1 MPKRLTLFAPVLLAV
16 VLSIG
21 IMAWFGYHNA
31 KDILEQELVAHQK
44 MIAQSA
50 VDAIHIYFTG
60 ITENV
65 ETLAASGPIRRLLK
79 NPDSAEE
86 MGSARRLTRL
96 FIRHQSDMPNLN
108 LLNKNGQIILSSTT
122 AMPGITRSV
131 RTDFSNIDRPSFG
144 STTNGD
150 GKVMAYVSAPVRS
163 DGERG
168 GERIGEVVVIIDL
181 ENFLQSW
188 KRTASIAPSDGY
200 FHIIN
205 AQGKVLASWNSEA
218 PPDNMLSPG
227 KQNIF
232 HQPEGQLIRFASR
245 SGHTSLGIWFP
256 IPSTDWR
263 ILMAVNENKIL
274 GPANILRDGT
284 LTISGATGLLLLL
297 LVWVLLSSLTRQIR
311 EKNLQLDAI
320 SSHLLGGLLITRLDR
335 SFTILY
341 ANDGYLNMV
350 GYTRSQLRK
359 EKRNAAVSLC
369 ASEERNATMQAI
381 FSQLSQNGMLSL
393 EHRLQRRDG
402 TRLWALIRGR
412 QVNDPELGQIGVWV
426 IIDVTEQKETQLAF
440 ERQSCELETLVQQVS
455 ASENRLK
462 FLVDSASIPL
472 WSTDLETGLI
482 SYNEHVCRMLGWP
495 EDALHMTLPDFL
507 LQCHP
512 DDVEHVRNVFE
523 SFSAEDA
530 GGTLEY
536 EYRVR
541 DGNGNW
547 RWILVKGQKAIN
559 PLTHKAERVGIVI
572 DNHARKQEAL
582 DTLQRAAEL
591 EAQVQTRTAELAAR
605 NAELLKSQQEALEA
619 TRAKSEFLATM
630 SHEIRTPMNGIIG
643 LTYLALQ
650 RECPA
655 AIADYLA
662 KIDVT
667 AKTLLRI
674 INDILDFSKV
684 ESGKMDFEEIPFNLS
699 EVLDNTLQ
707 MFTHAVR
714 EKGLS
719 LRFDVGEGVP
729 QSLVGDPTRLGQILL
744 NLVGNAMKF
753 THEGSV
759 TLFVRC
765 VETDQQTVTLGFA
778 VRDTGIGIPADK
790 LPSLFQPFIQAD
802 MSVSR
807 RYGGTGLGL
816 AIARV
821 LVQHMGGTIHVRSV
835 VGKGSTFSFT
845 LRFRR
850 PAAVLK
856 EAESTAPGNTPAPLN
871 GLRVLLAEDNDINQI
886 VATEILKMKGIAV
899 DVASNGLEAVDMARS
914 GAYDVILMDIQMPE
928 LDGIEATRRI
938 RAFLPDIPIIA
949 MTAHTMKGDAEK
961 CLEAGMQDHIAK
973 PIDPETLFAALQR
986 ARG

>member
-1 MPKRLTLFAPVLLAV
+1 M
-16 VLSIG
+16 
-21 IMAWFGYHNA
+21 
-31 KDILEQELVAHQK
+31 
-44 MIAQSA
+44 
-50 VDAIHIYFTG
+50 
-60 ITENV
+60 
-65 ETLAASGPIRRLLK
+65 
-79 NPDSAEE
+79 
-86 MGSARRLTRL
+86 
-96 FIRHQSDMPNLN
+96 
-108 LLNKNGQIILSSTT
+108 
-122 AMPGITRSV
+122 
-131 RTDFSNIDRPSFG
+131 
-144 STTNGD
+144 
-150 GKVMAYVSAPVRS
+150 
-163 DGERG
+163 
-168 GERIGEVVVIIDL
+168 
-181 ENFLQSW
+181 
-188 KRTASIAPSDGY
+188 
-200 FHIIN
+200 
-205 AQGKVLASWNSEA
+205 
-218 PPDNMLSPG
+218 
-227 KQNIF
+227 
-232 HQPEGQLIRFASR
+232 
-245 SGHTSLGIWFP
+245 
-256 IPSTDWR
+256 
-263 ILMAVNENKIL
+263 
-274 GPANILRDGT
+274 
-284 LTISGATGLLLLL
+284 
-297 LVWVLLSSLTRQIR
+297 
-311 EKNLQLDAI
+311 
-320 SSHLLGGLLITRLDR
+320 
-335 SFTILY
+335 
-341 ANDGYLNMV
+341 
-350 GYTRSQLRK
+350 
-359 EKRNAAVSLC
+359 
-369 ASEERNATMQAI
+369 
-381 FSQLSQNGMLSL
+381 
-393 EHRLQRRDG
+393 
-402 TRLWALIRGR
+402 
-412 QVNDPELGQIGVWV
+412 
-426 IIDVTEQKETQLAF
+426 
-440 ERQSCELETLVQQVS
+440 
-455 ASENRLK
+455 
-462 FLVDSASIPL
+462 
-472 WSTDLETGLI
+472 
-482 SYNEHVCRMLGWP
+482 
-495 EDALHMTLPDFL
+495 
-507 LQCHP
+507 
-512 DDVEHVRNVFE
+512 
-523 SFSAEDA
+523 
-530 GGTLEY
+530 
-536 EYRVR
+536 
-541 DGNGNW
+541 
-547 RWILVKGQKAIN
+547 
-559 PLTHKAERVGIVI
+559 GIVI

-821 LVQHMGGTIHVRSV
+821 LVQHMGWTIHVRSV

-961 CLEAGMQDHIAK
+961 CLEAGMQDHIAM

-986 ARG
+986 HGRFPFLPGPPNPPCLGPPLIPESRLDRRRVAFGVMCSYVTFPLYIGRRVLSFGVAKFCPGHAADFLRASRLSRTRAERRSGGKPNHHRRNDEEPPDHAGIFRPARQDHGTSRRAGFPAPP

>member
-16 VLSIG
+16 ILSIG

-31 KDILEQELVAHQK
+31 KEILEQELAAHQK

-50 VDAIHIYFTG
+50 VDAIHTYFTG

-65 ETLAASGPIRRLLK
+65 ETIAASGPIRRLLK
-79 NPDSAEE
+79 DPASAEN
-86 MGSARRLTRL
+86 MDSARRFTRL

-108 LLNKNGQIILSSTT
+108 LLDREGRVILSATT
-122 AMPGITRSV
+122 AMPGINRNI
-131 RTDFSNIDRPSFG
+131 RTDLSGMDEPSFG
-144 STTNGD
+144 STVNGD
-150 GKVMAYVSAPVRS
+150 GKPMAYVSAPVYGN
-163 DGERG
+163 GERG
-168 GERIGEVVVIIDL
+168 GEHLGEVVVIIDL

-188 KRTASIAPSDGY
+188 KRAASIAPSGGY

-218 PPDNMLSPG
+218 PPDNMLNPG

-245 SGHTSLGIWFP
+245 DRHTSLGIWFP

-284 LTISGATGLLLLL
+284 LAISGATGLLLLL

-320 SSHLLGGLLITRLDR
+320 SSHLLGGLLITRLDPL
-335 SFTILY
+335 FTLLY

-350 GYTRSQLRK
+350 GYTRNQLRK
-359 EKRNAAVSLC
+359 EKRNAAITLC
-369 ASEERNATMQAI
+369 ASEDRNATAQAI
-381 FSQLSQNGMLSL
+381 FSQLSRNGTLSL

-412 QVNDPELGQIGVWV
+412 QVSDPELGEIGVWV

-440 ERQSCELETLVQQVS
+440 ERQSRELETLVQQVS

-462 FLVDSASIPL
+462 FLVDNASIPL
-472 WSTDLETGLI
+472 WSTDLETGII
-482 SYNEHVCRMLGWP
+482 SYNEYVCRMLGWP
-495 EDALHMTLPDFL
+495 EDVQHMTLPDFL
-507 LQCHP
+507 LRCHP
-512 DDVEHVRNVFE
+512 DDVERVHDVFNR
-523 SFSAEDA
+523 FSTDDA
-530 GGTLEY
+530 GEMLEY

-547 RWILVKGQKAIN
+547 RWIVVKGQKAIN
-559 PLTHKAERVGIVI
+559 PLTHKTGRVGIVI

-591 EAQVQTRTAELAAR
+591 EAQVQARTAELAAR

-630 SHEIRTPMNGIIG
+630 SHEIRTPMNGLIG

-655 AIADYLA
+655 VVADYLS

-684 ESGKMDFEEIPFNLS
+684 ESGKMDFEEIPFRLS

-707 MFTHAVR
+707 MFAHAVK

-719 LRFDVGEGVP
+719 LRLDVGEGVP

-744 NLVGNAMKF
+744 NLVGNATKF

-759 TLFVRC
+759 ILLVRC
-765 VETDQQTVTLGFA
+765 VEADQQTVTLGFA

-790 LPSLFQPFIQAD
+790 LPTLFQPFIQAD

-835 VGKGSTFSFT
+835 AGKGSTFSFT

-850 PAAVLK
+850 PAAVLR
-856 EAESTAPGNTPAPLN
+856 EAEADAPDNTPVPLD

-899 DVASNGLEAVDMARS
+899 DVACNGLEAVDMARS
-914 GAYDVILMDIQMPE
+914 GAYDAILMDIQMPG

-949 MTAHTMKGDAEK
+949 MTAHTMKGDAER

-973 PIDPETLFAALQR
+973 PIDPEALFAALQR
-986 ARG
+986 IRR

>member
-1 MPKRLTLFAPVLLAV
+1 M
-16 VLSIG
+16 
-21 IMAWFGYHNA
+21 
-31 KDILEQELVAHQK
+31 
-44 MIAQSA
+44 
-50 VDAIHIYFTG
+50 
-60 ITENV
+60 
-65 ETLAASGPIRRLLK
+65 
-79 NPDSAEE
+79 
-86 MGSARRLTRL
+86 
-96 FIRHQSDMPNLN
+96 
-108 LLNKNGQIILSSTT
+108 
-122 AMPGITRSV
+122 
-131 RTDFSNIDRPSFG
+131 
-144 STTNGD
+144 
-150 GKVMAYVSAPVRS
+150 
-163 DGERG
+163 
-168 GERIGEVVVIIDL
+168 
-181 ENFLQSW
+181 
-188 KRTASIAPSDGY
+188 
-200 FHIIN
+200 
-205 AQGKVLASWNSEA
+205 
-218 PPDNMLSPG
+218 
-227 KQNIF
+227 
-232 HQPEGQLIRFASR
+232 
-245 SGHTSLGIWFP
+245 
-256 IPSTDWR
+256 
-263 ILMAVNENKIL
+263 
-274 GPANILRDGT
+274 
-284 LTISGATGLLLLL
+284 
-297 LVWVLLSSLTRQIR
+297 
-311 EKNLQLDAI
+311 
-320 SSHLLGGLLITRLDR
+320 
-335 SFTILY
+335 
-341 ANDGYLNMV
+341 
-350 GYTRSQLRK
+350 
-359 EKRNAAVSLC
+359 
-369 ASEERNATMQAI
+369 
-381 FSQLSQNGMLSL
+381 
-393 EHRLQRRDG
+393 
-402 TRLWALIRGR
+402 
-412 QVNDPELGQIGVWV
+412 
-426 IIDVTEQKETQLAF
+426 
-440 ERQSCELETLVQQVS
+440 
-455 ASENRLK
+455 
-462 FLVDSASIPL
+462 
-472 WSTDLETGLI
+472 
-482 SYNEHVCRMLGWP
+482 
-495 EDALHMTLPDFL
+495 
-507 LQCHP
+507 
-512 DDVEHVRNVFE
+512 
-523 SFSAEDA
+523 
-530 GGTLEY
+530 
-536 EYRVR
+536 
-541 DGNGNW
+541 
-547 RWILVKGQKAIN
+547 
-559 PLTHKAERVGIVI
+559 
-572 DNHARKQEAL
+572 
-582 DTLQRAAEL
+582 
-591 EAQVQTRTAELAAR
+591 QTRTAELAAR

-856 EAESTAPGNTPAPLN
+856 EAESSAPGNTPAPLD

>member
-1 MPKRLTLFAPVLLAV
+1 MPKRLALFAPVLLAV
-16 VLSIG
+16 ILSIG

-50 VDAIHIYFTG
+50 VDAIHTYFTG

-65 ETLAASGPIRRLLK
+65 ETIAASGPVRRFLK
-79 NPDSAEE
+79 DPDSAAD
-86 MGSARRLTRL
+86 MASARRFTRL
-96 FIRHQSDMPNLN
+96 FIRHQSDMPNIN
-108 LLNKNGQIILSSTT
+108 LLNKEGQVVLSATT
-122 AMPGITRSV
+122 AMPGINRNV
-131 RTDFSNIDRPSFG
+131 RTDFSDIEESSFG
-144 STTNGD
+144 STVNVD
-150 GKVMAYVSAPVRS
+150 GKPMAYVSAPVYAN
-163 DGERG
+163 GEHG
-168 GERIGEVVVIIDL
+168 GERIGETVVIIDF

-245 SGHTSLGIWFP
+245 DRHTSLGIWFP

-263 ILMAVNENKIL
+263 ILMAVSESKIL
-274 GPANILRDGT
+274 GPANVLRDGA
-284 LTISGATGLLLLL
+284 LAISGATGLLLLL

-320 SSHLLGGLLITRLDR
+320 SSHLLGGLLITRLDP
-335 SFTILY
+335 SFTLLY
-341 ANDGYLNMV
+341 ANDGYLNMI
-350 GYTRSQLRK
+350 GYTRTQLRK
-359 EKRNAAVSLC
+359 EKRNAAITLC
-369 ASEERNATMQAI
+369 APEDRDATAQAI
-381 FSQLSQNGMLSL
+381 FSQLSRNGMLSL

-402 TRLWALIRGR
+402 TRLWAIIRGR
-412 QVNDPELGQIGVWV
+412 QVNDPELGEIGVWV

-440 ERQSCELETLVQQVS
+440 ERQSCELETLIQQVS

-462 FLVDSASIPL
+462 FLVDSANIPL
-472 WSTDLETGLI
+472 WSTDLEAGLVF
-482 SYNEHVCRMLGWP
+482 YNEHVCRMLGWP
-495 EDALHMTLPDFL
+495 EDVLHMTFENFL
-507 LQCHP
+507 LHCHP
-512 DDVEHVRNVFE
+512 DDMEHVRTVFNQ
-523 SFSAEDA
+523 FSTNDV
-530 GGTLEY
+530 GNMLEY

-541 DGNGNW
+541 DGSGSW

-572 DNHARKQEAL
+572 DNHARKQETL

-591 EAQVQTRTAELAAR
+591 EAQVQARTAELAAR
-605 NAELLKSQQEALEA
+605 NAELLKSQQEALAA
-619 TRAKSEFLATM
+619 THAKSEFLATM

-655 AIADYLA
+655 VIADYLA

-684 ESGKMDFEEIPFNLS
+684 ESGKMDFEEIPFRLPD
-699 EVLDNTLQ
+699 VLDNTLQ
-707 MFTHAVR
+707 MFTHAVK

-719 LRFDVGEGVP
+719 LRLDVGEGIP

-744 NLVGNAMKF
+744 NLVGNATKF

-759 TLFVRC
+759 TLLVRC
-765 VETDQQTVTLGFA
+765 VEADQQTIVLGFA

-790 LPSLFQPFIQAD
+790 LPTLFQPFIQAD

-816 AIARV
+816 AIVRV
-821 LVQHMGGTIHVRSV
+821 LVQHMGGAIHVRSI

-845 LRFRR
+845 LRFHR

-856 EAESTAPGNTPAPLN
+856 EAEANMPGNTPVPLD

-886 VATEILKMKGIAV
+886 VATEILNMKGITV

-914 GAYDVILMDIQMPE
+914 GTYDVILMDIQMPE

-961 CLEAGMQDHIAK
+961 CLEAGMQDHVAK
-973 PIDPETLFAALQR
+973 PIDPEALFTALQR
-986 ARG
+986 VRR